1 MCIRDSTHTLSG
13 IRLGASVDAD
23 SGLLNSPGATGDD
36 TNNTDDEDGVTLTPL
51 LPVGE
56 ITIVP
61 VSIQNGSGFLN
72 AWFDWNADGD
82 FNDAGEQ
89 MVTNQAVAAGTV
101 NLNVPVPATAIIGPT
116 FARFRVCTNNTALDN
131 CSTPVGTVQS
141 GEVEDYQFQV
151 SRKLT
156 LNKIT
161 TGIAGGA
168 FGFTL
173 TNTGQTTGTVTTA
186 AANTATQVDGDTG
199 MTGTQ
204 VYAIASP
211 TTAVTINESTLPA
224 GWALAGASCTNAGG
238 TPVGSLSG
246 STYTLTG
253 AEIAASTAFTCTFTN
268 DRLPILRLQKAL
280 PSGRFSAGDQF
291 TLTVTGTGGPATV
304 TTTGAGTTP
313 TGVATPLSL
322 IPT

>member
-1 MCIRDSTHTLSG
+1 M
-13 IRLGASVDAD
+13 
-23 SGLLNSPGATGDD
+23 
-36 TNNTDDEDGVTLTPL
+36 
-51 LPVGE
+51 
-56 ITIVP
+56 
-61 VSIQNGSGFLN
+61 
-72 AWFDWNADGD
+72 
-82 FNDAGEQ
+82 
-89 MVTNQAVAAGTV
+89 
-101 NLNVPVPATAIIGPT
+101 
-116 FARFRVCTNNTALDN
+116 
-131 CSTPVGTVQS
+131 QS

-224 GWALAGASCTNAGG
+224 GWALSGASCVNAVG
-238 TPVGSLSG
+238 TPVGSRSG

-280 PSGRFSAGDQF
+280 PGGRFVATDQF
-291 TLTVTGTGGPATV
+291 TLTITGTGGPATA
-304 TTTGAGTTP
+304 TTTGTGSTANGTATLNPGAVGASYTFTETAAAGADLANYTTTYSCTNWECGHNFKSLEEIVVSLTP
-313 TGVATPLSL
+313 SSTPNPGVHLPLSSHVRRSL
-322 IPT
+322 LQRQLDCAHVAHHTPVNASPTTLDLFDSD